1 MNPTS
6 TEFAGVPD
14 TDTTAEKIRRRE
26 DLVLGKT
33 PRIAPLETSAMADSA
48 VESAR
53 RIRQA
58 AGSATP
64 VCASTIPELVATLL
78 RHPDLFQRVADLS
91 IQLQGSGV
99 LTPRDRQLVILRT
112 TWLCQAPYAWGE
124 HVRHSKRIGFTTE
137 EIERAT
143 QGSVHPDWK
152 EDERAILRAVEE
164 LYEDAMISDPT
175 WECLSKRLDDK
186 QLFELPVLV
195 GQFTTVA
202 YFQNAL
208 RLRLA
213 EGNPGLRAR

>member
-1 MNPTS
+1 
-6 TEFAGVPD
+6 VPD
-14 TDTTAEKIRRRE
+14 TDTTVENIRRRE
-26 DLVLGKT
+26 ELVLGKS
-33 PRIAPLETSAMADSA
+33 PRIAPLETSAIADSA
-48 VESAR
+48 VESTR

-64 VCASTIPELVATLL
+64 VSASNIPELVATLL

-99 LTPRDRQLVILRT
+99 LTPRDRQLAILRT

-124 HVRHSKRIGFTTE
+124 HVKHSKRIGFTTE
-137 EIERAT
+137 EIERTT
-143 QGSVHPDWK
+143 QGSVHPGWK
-152 EDERAILRAVEE
+152 EDERALLRAVEE

-186 QLFELPVLV
+186 QLFELLVLV

-208 RLRLA
+208 RLRLS
-213 EGNPGLRAR
+213 EGNEGLRAR